1 MYSGKTRFVTPLP
14 KSDVT
19 TSALSAIILA
29 TRSLTTAQT
38 NEKTDT
44 SELNETHSAERLDS

>member
-1 MYSGKTRFVTPLP
+1 MPLP
-14 KSDVT
+14 KPNVT
-19 TSALSAIILA
+19 ASALGEIILA